1 MTRFPK
7 FRSIFFRP
15 TGEASQ
21 KPDSYGRICGM
32 ATQESFSRTELLFG
46 TEAVEAFT
54 RLRVI
59 VFGVGGVG
67 GWCAEALVRSGVGHL
82 TLVDDDCVAASNINR
97 QLPATTQTIGHAK
110 TDVLKERFLAI
121 NPNLSLVACN
131 MRYTPETASAFNL
144 ADFDYVID
152 AIDSV
157 SCKAHLIR
165 QALDV
170 PSVTLL
176 SSMGAGGRIDPAHIR
191 ATPFVQVQGDGL
203 ARALRQR
210 FKREKAGPLR
220 EFLCVWS
227 DEPAANRGTRRSEDG
242 AANGSF
248 MPVTATFG
256 MRLAALALN
265 DWCRRW
271 DSNPHVV
278 AYSRF

>member
-1 MTRFPK
+1 MDTP
-7 FRSIFFRP
+7 
-15 TGEASQ
+15 ASFQ
-21 KPDSYGRICGM
+21 
-32 ATQESFSRTELLFG
+32 RTELLLG
-46 TEAVEAFT
+46 AAAVE
-54 RLRVI
+54 RLAQMRAI

-97 QLPATTQTIGHAK
+97 QLSATMRTIGRPK
-110 TDVLKERFLAI
+110 TEVLKERFLAI
-121 NPNLSLVACN
+121 NPSLSLVAHN
-131 MRYTPETASAFNL
+131 MRYTPETASSFNL

-165 QALDV
+165 HALEQS
-170 PSVTLL
+170 SVTLL
-176 SSMGAGGRIDPAHIR
+176 SSMGAGGRVDPARIR
-191 ATPFVQVQGDGL
+191 ATPFAEVQGDGL

-210 FKREKAGPLR
+210 FKRDGAGPLR
-220 EFLCVWS
+220 DFLCVWS
-227 DEPAANRGTRRSEDG
+227 DEPAANRGTRRAEDG
-242 AANGSF
+242 TANGSF

-256 MRLAALALN
+256 LRLAALALN

-278 AYSRF
+278 TYSRF

>member
-1 MTRFPK
+1 MDTP
-7 FRSIFFRP
+7 
-15 TGEASQ
+15 ASFQ
-21 KPDSYGRICGM
+21 RTALLLG
-32 ATQESFSRTELLFG
+32 AT
-46 TEAVEAFT
+46 AVEGLAQM
-54 RLRVI
+54 RAI

-97 QLPATTQTIGHAK
+97 QLPATTKTIGRAK
-110 TDVLKERFLAI
+110 TDVLKERFLDI
-121 NPNLSLVACN
+121 NPKLSLVAHN
-131 MRYTPETASAFNL
+131 MRYTPETANTFKL

-165 QALDV
+165 QALEP

-176 SSMGAGGRIDPAHIR
+176 SSMGAGGRVDPACIR
-191 ATPFVQVQGDGL
+191 ATPFAEVQGDGL

-210 FKREKAGPLR
+210 FKREKTWPLR

-227 DEPAANRGTRRSEDG
+227 TEPAANRGTRRAEDG
-242 AANGSF
+242 TANGSF

-256 MRLAALALN
+256 LRLAALALN